1 MDLLSLEISVDSA
14 EDLKKPDTYLPSR
27 VKAYVVVS
35 VTSGVF
41 SEQRAQTNV
50 DMEGGENPRWNFPMK
65 FFIDLNSAKQDLN
78 SLFLTF
84 TIKTETPHVH
94 KCIGEIKVLIVE
106 LLESV
111 GDQNSMRYIS
121 RPIMDAFGRT
131 RNARLNFIF
140 SFREVELQESVT
152 REEISHLNEKIENV
166 KNMNKRIAKDV
177 AVRSNRSMAISG
189 FATGLH
195 ATSLVKKYIDG
206 TSSSEAAT
214 STTSDTSDGSIS
226 VLDIISSFF
235 S

>member
-50 DMEGGENPRWNFPMK
+50 DMEGGENPRWNFPMN
-65 FFIDLNSAKQDLN
+65 FLIDLNAAKQDLN
-78 SLFLTF
+78 SLLTF
-84 TIKTETPHVH
+84 TIKSETPQVH
-94 KCIGEIKVLIVE
+94 KCIGEIKVRILE
-106 LLESV
+106 LFESV

-152 REEISHLNEKIENV
+152 HEEISHLNEKIENV

-226 VLDIISSFF
+226 VLDIIFSFF